1 MKKVILF
8 SAIALAAAVSCT
20 KSEVV
25 DTKFNEQIG
34 FETYLGRDAMTKAA
48 VATTDNVA
56 TLGLFGF
63 YTGNVE
69 WATTSAANLWDN
81 AELTKAANWVPT
93 EVKYWTND
101 TDKYTFL
108 AYAPYATAT
117 NGITVTTGA
126 DPKVTYAVNADLKQQ
141 IDLLYANDEGHVNM
155 VKPANGTNVA
165 LKFNHALSRLTV
177 KAKAASEV
185 FKFDVKEVSIAGN
198 FNTTGTLNLATAAW
212 TATPAAAT
220 YTFYTNTA
228 AYAEA
233 TALTTEYVDYAGTDN
248 YLMMIPTNFSAE
260 GATAATLTVK
270 YTTFYQ
276 NQESTVNTV
285 TFPVETNFEKGKA
298 YAINLEFMK
307 DNQPI
312 TFSVTVADWDEN
324 TTVQTEY
331 PVDEPATEEPTPDP
345 AE

>member
-8 SAIALAAAVSCT
+8 SVLALAAAVSCT

-276 NQESTVNTV
+276 NQESTVNKA
-285 TFPVETNFEKGKA
+285 TFPVTTNFEKGKA
-298 YAINLEFMK
+298 YAINLTFTK
-307 DNQPI
+307 DVQPI
-312 TFSVTVADWDEN
+312 EFTVSVEGWDETPASQDN
-324 TTVQTEY
+324 TIQG
-331 PVDEPATEEPTPDP
+331 
-345 AE
+345 